1 MKRCDDLSDYLSQSR
16 NTFGDNLRKLRKEKG
31 LTQQQL
37 SDIVGIK
44 RSAYAYYEI
53 DKSEPSIATLLKI
66 ANALNV
72 SVDEIVNSSRPV
84 HSGAAE
90 YSGLTDDELKT
101 LIKLYKKLDN
111 SQKHEVENYI
121 RFITKEDE

>member
-72 SVDEIVNSSRPV
+72 SVDEIVNSSSPV

>member
-1 MKRCDDLSDYLSQSR
+1 MSDYLSQSR